1 MELEKITSIEDL
13 RNAGSIS
20 NLVKKIK
27 SLIRPLTIE
36 ANTYDELFEIV
47 RCLQENW
54 LPLVKGPFI
63 SKQAEF
69 VYYLTQLEG
78 KQRNIALGITDDLYE
93 NKDEAKKWYKKLSQL
108 VHPDKGG
115 NSKAFVILTRLYN
128 VMVDI
133 KEDDDE

>member
-1 MELEKITSIEDL
+1 MELEKIKSVEDL

-20 NLVKKIK
+20 KLVKKIK

-36 ANTYDELFEIV
+36 ANTYDELFKIV
-47 RCLQENW
+47 CCLQKNW

-78 KQRNIALGITDDLYE
+78 KQRNVALGITDDLYE
-93 NKDEAKKWYKKLSQL
+93 DVAKAKKWYKKLSLL

-115 NSKAFVILTRLYN
+115 DNKAFVILTQLYD
-128 VMVDI
+128 VMMDI

>member
-1 MELEKITSIEDL
+1 MELEKIKSVEDL

-20 NLVKKIK
+20 KLVKEIK

-36 ANTYDELFEIV
+36 ANTYDELFKIV
-47 RCLQENW
+47 CCLQKNW

-78 KQRNIALGITDDLYE
+78 KQRNVALGITDDLYE
-93 NKDEAKKWYKKLSQL
+93 DVAKAKKWYKKISNI
-108 VHPDKGG
+108 VHPDKRGS
-115 NSKAFVILTRLYN
+115 NKAFVILKQLYH
-128 VMVDI
+128 VMIDV
-133 KEDDDE
+133 EESDDE